1 MLGCSIEALRR
12 DFFAKFGFD
21 AAMRT
26 DAKTKT
32 QNQGTAAGSKA
43 FALITGA
50 SSGIG
55 LELARRMAREKINLI
70 LVARSRDKIQAL
82 AQELEKNE
90 GIKAHPIAIDLTD
103 SMAVH
108 SIFTECKSLG
118 FEVEFLINNA
128 GFGSY
133 GPFLETE
140 WAVTQNMINLN
151 VLALTHLTSA
161 FAPEMKRR
169 GRGRILNV
177 ASTAAFQPGPL
188 MAVYFATKAFVLS
201 FSEAVGE
208 ELRGTGVTVTAL
220 CPGATE
226 SGFHAV
232 AKTESSRFVKGR
244 TIPTSREVAEFGYS
258 EMIKGTPV
266 AIHGTMNKLVAQ
278 SIRLTPR
285 ALTTKIARTVIERV

>member
-1 MLGCSIEALRR
+1 M
-12 DFFAKFGFD
+12 K
-21 AAMRT
+21 T
-26 DAKTKT
+26 DD
-32 QNQGTAAGSKA
+32 TASRKS

-55 LELARRMAREKINLI
+55 LEFARRMAREKINLI
-70 LVARSRDKIQAL
+70 LVARSRDKIRAL
-82 AQELEKNE
+82 AEELEKNE

-118 FEVEFLINNA
+118 FEVDYLINNA

-133 GPFLETE
+133 GPFLETD
-140 WAVTQNMINLN
+140 WVVSQNMINLN
-151 VLALTHLTSA
+151 IMALTHLTSA
-161 FAPEMKRR
+161 FAPEMRKR

-201 FSEAVGE
+201 FSEALGE
-208 ELRGTGVTVTAL
+208 ELRGTGITVTAL

-226 SGFHAV
+226 SNFHAV
-232 AKTESSRFVKGR
+232 AKTETSRFVKGR
-244 TIPTSREVAEFGYS
+244 TIPSSREVADFGFE
-258 EMIKGTPV
+258 EMMSGAPV

-278 SIRLTPR
+278 SVRFTPR
-285 ALTTKIARTVIERV
+285 ALTTKIARSVIERV